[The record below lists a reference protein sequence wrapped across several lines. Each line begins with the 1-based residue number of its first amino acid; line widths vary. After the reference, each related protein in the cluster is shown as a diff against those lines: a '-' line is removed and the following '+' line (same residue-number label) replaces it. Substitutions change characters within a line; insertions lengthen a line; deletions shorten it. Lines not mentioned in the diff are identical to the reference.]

1 LKQLDDPFC
10 FVDACSSLISSSVE
24 IHLHFLLELRTFT
37 RLLSFRCSV
46 KLWEGRLQLSG
57 NVSKRLSGGVTA
69 ALVLH
74 PLSPPSSPAAAAAAV
89 MPPPRV
95 EVVLQGPITKRTKL
109 DSVIDA
115 SKGGGGR
122 NNRATSVV
130 AAGAKGGGRAAA
142 AAAADVHDDIVD
154 DDNDDEEVTVPLG
167 PWVAWSQPLLKRA
180 GLEVLRTKVNIDSD
194 NRSGSACPPLPQ
206 EQAKE
211 GEEERSV
218 LAMKTSHS
226 ATKVNLNDPQLA
238 RLFRFSFR

>member
-1 LKQLDDPFC
+1 
-10 FVDACSSLISSSVE
+10 
-24 IHLHFLLELRTFT
+24 
-37 RLLSFRCSV
+37 
-46 KLWEGRLQLSG
+46 
-57 NVSKRLSGGVTA
+57 
-69 ALVLH
+69 
-74 PLSPPSSPAAAAAAV
+74 
-89 MPPPRV
+89 
-95 EVVLQGPITKRTKL
+95 VLQGPITKRTKL

-122 NNRATSVV
+122 HKIGTAALV
-130 AAGAKGGGRAAA
+130 AAGAKGGRRA

-154 DDNDDEEVTVPLG
+154 DDDDEEEVTMPLG

>member
-1 LKQLDDPFC
+1 M
-10 FVDACSSLISSSVE
+10 
-24 IHLHFLLELRTFT
+24 
-37 RLLSFRCSV
+37 
-46 KLWEGRLQLSG
+46 QLSG

-74 PLSPPSSPAAAAAAV
+74 PLSPPSSPAAAAA

-130 AAGAKGGGRAAA
+130 AAGAKGGRRA

-180 GLEVLRTKVNIDSD
+180 GLEVLRTKANIDSD

-211 GEEERSV
+211 GEEERIV